1 MAGGG
6 CSEGVPRSLLVV
18 LALAVVLLPLWLTCA
33 QPLVTITVNEAGLAQ
48 VDYVVPV
55 EGNLSVTVQLLGAP
69 DPSLGVV
76 VVDERGLPLAFSQS
90 DGVVT
95 VATLNCSQVRISY
108 YTQELTSKSGVFWV
122 LSVNSPYQLRVVLPQ
137 NATPIDMSIA
147 PSRVYTLGRSLALEY
162 PPGSLRLRYVL
173 LYQPV
178 APPQAVAPQQPSQ
191 PPASRGAAQP
201 QAPAPPLP
209 AELLLL
215 AAAVVLAV
223 LAAAILLAVRKRRAR
238 SLEPVEL
245 GEEDLAILEA
255 LRRAGGAMFQGEL
268 QKAVGMP
275 PTSLWRRVKKLEE
288 LGYVKVEKRAG
299 RNYVR
304 LL

>member
-1 MAGGG
+1 
-6 CSEGVPRSLLVV
+6 
-18 LALAVVLLPLWLTCA
+18 
-33 QPLVTITVNEAGLAQ
+33 
-48 VDYVVPV
+48 VVPV
-55 EGNLSVTVQLLGAP
+55 EGNLSVTVQLLGVP

-178 APPQAVAPQQPSQ
+178 APPQAVAPQ
-191 PPASRGAAQP
+191 
-201 QAPAPPLP
+201 APAPPLP
-209 AELLLL
+209 AELLLP

-288 LGYVKVEKRAG
+288 LGYVKVEKRTG